1 MDDLDKLIKNLP
13 ADEQHAVAKRA
24 DELISAHNLREL
36 RALAGR
42 TQQEVSVGTGFKQNN
57 VSRLERRAD
66 MKLSTLRD
74 YVESLG
80 GTLKI
85 VADVAGK
92 KVDLSSIAKR
102 SERRGAKG
110 A

>member
-1 MDDLDKLIKNLP
+1 MGDLDRLIQSLP
-13 ADEQHAVAKRA
+13 GDERYAVVKRVE
-24 DELISAHNLREL
+24 ELVIANNLREL
-36 RALAGR
+36 RVLAGR
-42 TQQEVSVGTGFKQNN
+42 TQEDVSAGTGFKQTN
-57 VSRLERRAD
+57 VSRLEKRAD

-92 KVDLSSIAKR
+92 KVDLSSIAER
-102 SERRGAKG
+102 SRHGSKM
-110 A
+110 